1 MHVRARS
8 RKSCCT
14 GRIGGLIVGGIM
26 VGSTEGPVSLRAAE
40 CGRWLKTPFL
50 VAHTCSG
57 LQTVGDGLANSSISQ
72 PTIIANKQ
80 GSWLTIIAN
89 GPTLVC
95 E

>member
-50 VAHTCSG
+50 VAHTSVF
-57 LQTVGDGLANSSISQ
+57 VGSPDARDLCGRNQWDRDA
-72 PTIIANKQ
+72 
-80 GSWLTIIAN
+80 
-89 GPTLVC
+89 
-95 E
+95 ER

>member
-1 MHVRARS
+1 MAAARLSRLQKRILRWLAARS
-8 RKSCCT
+8 PADPWTDS
-14 GRIGGLIVGGIM
+14 
-26 VGSTEGPVSLRAAE
+26 
-40 CGRWLKTPFL
+40 
-50 VAHTCSG
+50 CSG